1 MSSIEQA
8 WIPAWGKPC
17 RRSNIGKQLHQ
28 FTLTEAS
35 EAQQQTQGH
44 WLRLSRRCGC
54 QEGSEKQQRAEALFQ
69 FCRFCTNCDTN
80 RHDSLPHTWPGHF
93 PSPFTSGCSTLLLR
107 HCRAGLGN
115 LQRTKTVS
123 KNAPEMVHL
132 CESPSKTPALL
143 WHLGRSVRADA
154 NSEGLEKAQRK
165 SHIHT
170 TSWTIYY
177 PERQRGVLE
186 CL

>member
-1 MSSIEQA
+1 MDVRKDQKSSKEQRLFSS
-8 WIPAWGKPC
+8 PVL
-17 RRSNIGKQLHQ
+17 S
-28 FTLTEAS
+28 
-35 EAQQQTQGH
+35 AQTVTRTRMHG
-44 WLRLSRRCGC
+44 
-54 QEGSEKQQRAEALFQ
+54 
-69 FCRFCTNCDTN
+69 
-80 RHDSLPHTWPGHF
+80 HDSLPHPWPGNF

-143 WHLGRSVRADA
+143 WCLGRSARADA

-170 TSWTIYY
+170 ALWTIYY